1 MVDLSVC
8 RPGDILISSLGAT
21 LKYVEKLNLNE
32 YMDHKVKYL
41 NANKNSSSSFGV
53 VLKNSYGSRDNMGFV
68 YKKNRKDSDHN
79 IVEIRKALIIERKK

>member
-21 LKYVEKLNLNE
+21 LKYVEKLGPNE

-41 NANKNSSSSFGV
+41 NIME
-53 VLKNSYGSRDNMGFV
+53 LKNSYGSRDRWGFV
-68 YKKNRKDSDHN
+68 YKKNRKESDHN